1 MTLKA
6 WSSTLLILCFSFAA
20 WAQKG
25 NSYLEK
31 PLPQGWGTGTAH
43 TIPGDDNLFGS
54 QIQPVDDKWWK
65 AFGDPMLD
73 SLIATASAGNFSVLS
88 AIDRMD
94 MAKANW
100 RIERGSF
107 FPSVSLNG
115 GWARQQSSGNVSEAP
130 QSITGAYSASLNASW
145 ELDIFGSIRQRV
157 KAQRENFAAS
167 KEEYTSVMISLCA
180 QVAMGHTTKRFFQ
193 WSGKMGERL

>member
-73 SLIATASAGNFSVLS
+73 SLIATASAGNF
-88 AIDRMD
+88 
-94 MAKANW
+94 
-100 RIERGSF
+100 F
-107 FPSVSLNG
+107 
-115 GWARQQSSGNVSEAP
+115 
-130 QSITGAYSASLNASW
+130 GAFSHRPY
-145 ELDIFGSIRQRV
+145 G
-157 KAQRENFAAS
+157 
-167 KEEYTSVMISLCA
+167 Y
-180 QVAMGHTTKRFFQ
+180 G
-193 WSGKMGERL
+193 

>member
-43 TIPGDDNLFGS
+43 TISGDDNLFGS

-65 AFGDPMLD
+65 ALWRSDARFADSNGIRREFFG
-73 SLIATASAGNFSVLS
+73 AFSH
-88 AIDRMD
+88 RPH
-94 MAKANW
+94 
-100 RIERGSF
+100 GY
-107 FPSVSLNG
+107 G
-115 GWARQQSSGNVSEAP
+115 
-130 QSITGAYSASLNASW
+130 
-145 ELDIFGSIRQRV
+145 
-157 KAQRENFAAS
+157 
-167 KEEYTSVMISLCA
+167 
-180 QVAMGHTTKRFFQ
+180 
-193 WSGKMGERL
+193 

>member
-54 QIQPVDDKWWK
+54 QIQPVDNKWWK

-73 SLIATASAGNFSVLS
+73 SLIAAASAVVINAESDLTAAPLLSVLFH
-88 AIDRMD
+88 
-94 MAKANW
+94 
-100 RIERGSF
+100 EF
-107 FPSVSLNG
+107 FVFLFFHVVLLSV
-115 GWARQQSSGNVSEAP
+115 
-130 QSITGAYSASLNASW
+130 
-145 ELDIFGSIRQRV
+145 
-157 KAQRENFAAS
+157 
-167 KEEYTSVMISLCA
+167 
-180 QVAMGHTTKRFFQ
+180 
-193 WSGKMGERL
+193 

>member
-1 MTLKA
+1 MEQYIA
-6 WSSTLLILCFSFAA
+6 HSMFLLLRHGQ
-20 WAQKG
+20 QKG

-94 MAKANW
+94 MAKSP
-100 RIERGSF
+100 I
-107 FPSVSLNG
+107 G
-115 GWARQQSSGNVSEAP
+115 G
-130 QSITGAYSASLNASW
+130 
-145 ELDIFGSIRQRV
+145 
-157 KAQRENFAAS
+157 
-167 KEEYTSVMISLCA
+167 
-180 QVAMGHTTKRFFQ
+180 
-193 WSGKMGERL
+193 

>member
-43 TIPGDDNLFGS
+43 TISGDDNLFGS
-54 QIQPVDDKWWK
+54 PIQPVDDKWWK

-73 SLIATASAGNFSVLS
+73 SLIVTASAGNFSVLS

-100 RIERGSF
+100 RIEREF
-107 FPSVSLNG
+107 LPFRFPEWRMG
-115 GWARQQSSGNVSEAP
+115 TPTKQRQC
-130 QSITGAYSASLNASW
+130 
-145 ELDIFGSIRQRV
+145 
-157 KAQRENFAAS
+157 K
-167 KEEYTSVMISLCA
+167 
-180 QVAMGHTTKRFFQ
+180 
-193 WSGKMGERL
+193 

>member
-1 MTLKA
+1 MEQYIAHSMFLFCGMGAKKA
-6 WSSTLLILCFSFAA
+6 IATWKSRFRKA
-20 WAQKG
+20 G
-25 NSYLEK
+25 
-31 PLPQGWGTGTAH
+31 GTGTAH

-100 RIERGSF
+100 RIERGEF
-107 FPSVSLNG
+107 LPFRFPEWRMG
-115 GWARQQSSGNVSEAP
+115 TPTKQRQC
-130 QSITGAYSASLNASW
+130 
-145 ELDIFGSIRQRV
+145 
-157 KAQRENFAAS
+157 K
-167 KEEYTSVMISLCA
+167 
-180 QVAMGHTTKRFFQ
+180 
-193 WSGKMGERL
+193 

>member
-73 SLIATASAGNFSVLS
+73 SLIATASAGNFSVLHLHCRCFVGVPIRHS
-88 AIDRMD
+88 GKRKGRNSPALS
-94 MAKANW
+94 ANW
-100 RIERGSF
+100 
-107 FPSVSLNG
+107 L
-115 GWARQQSSGNVSEAP
+115 
-130 QSITGAYSASLNASW
+130 
-145 ELDIFGSIRQRV
+145 
-157 KAQRENFAAS
+157 
-167 KEEYTSVMISLCA
+167 
-180 QVAMGHTTKRFFQ
+180 
-193 WSGKMGERL
+193 